1 MNCSWVN
8 KHISSYLDK
17 ELDDSSRGRLE
28 AHLADCP
35 TCSRK
40 LEELRTVQSLFLE
53 SPQYKVSAGFN
64 INVMAKIQEQKP
76 EPWFLQPFLVRFAE
90 VVTILLVISIGLA
103 SGGMLTSR
111 LVSKQAGTTVMA
123 GLSLESLEPLPTDS
137 LAHAYLSVTGVR
149 P

>member
-17 ELDDSSRGRLE
+17 ELDDNERSRLE
-28 AHLADCP
+28 AHLVECP
-35 TCSRK
+35 ACSRK
-40 LEELRTVQSLFLE
+40 LEELRSVQGLFLQP
-53 SPQYKVSAGFN
+53 SRFRASADFSAN
-64 INVMAKIQEQKP
+64 IMAKIQEQQP
-76 EPWFLQPFLVRFAE
+76 ESWFLQPFLVRFAE

-137 LAHAYLSVTGVR
+137 LAHAYLNVTEVR